1 MDVTERDALEAA
13 GRAWAER
20 TCAEQ
25 GVELKVT
32 DPDIAAQ
39 IATLLYAGRDEE
51 EPGARRHAGRTR
63 LSSNRLRPRTAG
75 PMLT

>member
-1 MDVTERDALEAA
+1 MDLAERGTLEAA

-20 TCAEQ
+20 TCVEQ
-25 GVELKVT
+25 GLELKVT
-32 DPDIAAQ
+32 DPDTAAQ
-39 IATLLYAGRDEE
+39 IATLLYAGRDED

-63 LSSNRLRPRTAG
+63 VSSNRLRPRSAG